1 MRGAP
6 VWSALILLGGTLILA
21 ADRQV
26 AITIDDLPR
35 GGDGGGESF
44 EAIDAMTKKL
54 PKPFHDEKIPLTG
67 FVNSGR
73 TKMPPED
80 LRHILYMWLD
90 AGADLNEIKTPTL
103 AVDLR
108 KLSAG
113 EAIRLPDTGRRIEP
127 ADFIILEEPFGRSRL
142 ELSSLIDFAV
152 FIEAPPDIALARR
165 TLREIETWQ
174 EDPARL
180 IGAISIQLQAFI
192 AVGKRT
198 KQLWLLITGVSA
210 VVGLAFAFLGN
221 AAMSILGV
229 AAFVAAAVYLTD
241 VRPKV
246 KEFRK
251 SSSGMHQ
258 GPYGPW

>member
-1 MRGAP
+1 METTATVPAIRRDTKAFVVSVSGTSGAGKTT
-6 VWSALILLGGTLILA
+6 VMEKAAALLPSVAMLRFDDYITLGNDIA
-21 ADRQV
+21 QIRAW
-26 AITIDDLPR
+26 I
-35 GGDGGGESF
+35 
-44 EAIDAMTKKL
+44 
-54 PKPFHDEKIPLTG
+54 
-67 FVNSGR
+67 
-73 TKMPPED
+73 
-80 LRHILYMWLD
+80 D

-192 AVGKRT
+192 AVGRDAY
-198 KQLWLLITGVSA
+198 L
-210 VVGLAFAFLGN
+210 
-221 AAMSILGV
+221 
-229 AAFVAAAVYLTD
+229 AAARAARESAD
-241 VRPKV
+241 VILD
-246 KEFRK
+246 
-251 SSSGMHQ
+251 GMQ
-258 GPYGPW
+258 PIDTLAAALVGEINRRA